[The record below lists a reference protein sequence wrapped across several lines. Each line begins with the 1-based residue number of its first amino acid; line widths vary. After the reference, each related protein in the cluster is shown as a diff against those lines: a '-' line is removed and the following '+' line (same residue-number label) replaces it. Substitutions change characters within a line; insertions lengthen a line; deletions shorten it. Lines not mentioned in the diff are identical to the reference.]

1 MNQVSLL
8 LSDESRVNYRT
19 LFEQSQ
25 IPVALVSVRDGPHV
39 VTASRAFLDTFDLR
53 RTAVAGRGLE
63 DLFVAGG
70 DESLATAIHRSLAT
84 AESLR
89 IDVELGGRAR
99 RLGLSGEVMQFKDFA
114 ARVHPDDLFEQPAYE
129 VTRAG
134 LADDEFATQTVRVR
148 DRDGEWRLINLRT
161 RVLRRGRDGAVRLL
175 LGVAADITDY
185 AAAAV
190 E

>member
-53 RTAVAGRGLE
+53 RTAVAGRGLD

-89 IDVELGGRAR
+89 IDVELRGQASRRFIGLIIRPVRAR
-99 RLGLSGEVMQFKDFA
+99 GFAEHVMLETVG
-114 ARVHPDDLFEQPAYE
+114 RGYSVHSFSQ
-129 VTRAG
+129 
-134 LADDEFATQTVRVR
+134 
-148 DRDGEWRLINLRT
+148 
-161 RVLRRGRDGAVRLL
+161 
-175 LGVAADITDY
+175 
-185 AAAAV
+185 
-190 E
+190 